1 MNILVIGAGYVGLVT
16 ATCLAS
22 ATNSVIC
29 VDTDIRK
36 INMLRA
42 GEIPIYEP
50 GLKERLTAAVAS
62 QTLSFAESIRAGLA
76 ELGQPASKPLT
87 ASSSAVSTNQDPVL
101 IFIAVGTPQGEDGS
115 ADLRYVLAA
124 ASEIGREINCPAV
137 IINKSTV
144 PVGTGDLVKGQ
155 IAWQLFQRK
164 QFIEF
169 DVASNPEFLKE
180 GAALEDFFNPDR
192 VVLGTSNDKTRDQL
206 LALYRPFVKNE
217 NQLLCVG
224 IKEAELIK
232 YASNGMLAAR
242 ISFMNEMATLCD
254 RFEID
259 VEAVKRGVG
268 SDARIGPAFL
278 NAGAGYGGSC
288 FPKDVQALIRIA
300 QSVGV
305 EPLMLQGIEARNKK
319 QKHYLYEL
327 LMARM
332 GKNLYGRKIAVWGLA
347 FKPGTDDMREASSVN
362 LIRDLCMAGAKVS
375 AHDPVANEVAQQV
388 FADLIRSGSLVI
400 QEDALE
406 ATRNAEA
413 LVLVTE
419 WPEYREILPAQIQP
433 LMQGRLVLDGR
444 NALNAEALKA
454 AGFTYAGI
462 GRR

>member
-22 ATNSVIC
+22 ATNRVVC

-42 GEIPIYEP
+42 GDIPIYEP
-50 GLKERLTAAVAS
+50 GLKERLAAAVDS
-62 QTLSFAESIRAGLA
+62 QSLSFAENIRAGLDWLA
-76 ELGQPASKPLT
+76 QPDSQMSK
-87 ASSSAVSTNQDPVL
+87 AGSAAAGPDNEPVL

-124 ASEIGREINCPAV
+124 ASEIGKEINSAAV

-164 QFIEF
+164 LFIEF

-192 VVLGTSNDKTRDQL
+192 VVLGTSSDKTRDQL
-206 LALYRPFVKNE
+206 LALYRPFVKSE
-217 NQLLCVG
+217 SQLLCVG

-268 SDARIGPAFL
+268 TDSRIGPAFL

-305 EPLMLQGIEARNKK
+305 EPLMLQGIESRNKK
-319 QKHYLYEL
+319 QKNYLLEL
-327 LMARM
+327 LMTRM

-362 LIRDLCMAGAKVS
+362 LIRELCLAGAKVS
-375 AHDPVANEVAQQV
+375 AHDPVAGEVAEQI
-388 FADLIRSGSLVI
+388 FADLIRSDSLI
-400 QEDALE
+400 IRSSALE
-406 ATRNAEA
+406 AVQDAEA
-413 LVLVTE
+413 LILVTE
-419 WPEYREILPAQIQP
+419 WPEYREAPAAQLKAAMKGHLII
-433 LMQGRLVLDGR
+433 DGR
-444 NALNAEALKA
+444 NTLDPEAFKRE
-454 AGFTYAGI
+454 GFSYAGI

>member
-16 ATCLAS
+16 ATCLA
-22 ATNSVIC
+22 NEHNKIVC
-29 VDTDIRK
+29 VDNDPRK
-36 INMLRA
+36 VKLLLE
-42 GEIPIYEP
+42 GEVPIYEP
-50 GLKERLTAAVAS
+50 GLKERLSNAVKHGH
-62 QTLSFAESIRAGLA
+62 LSFADGIRTGLNK
-76 ELGQPASKPLT
+76 LGSH
-87 ASSSAVSTNQDPVL
+87 AVSTEPIL

-115 ADLRYVLAA
+115 ADLRYVLDA
-124 ASEIGREINCPAV
+124 ASEIGREINGAAIV
-137 IINKSTV
+137 INKSTV
-144 PVGTGDLVKGQ
+144 PVGTGDLVKGE

-164 QFIEF
+164 LFVDF

-180 GAALEDFFNPDR
+180 GAALDDFFNPDR
-192 VVLGTSNDKTRDQL
+192 VVIGASNDKTRDQL
-206 LALYRPFVKNE
+206 LALYRPFVRE
-217 NQLLCVG
+217 ESQLLCVG

-268 SDARIGPAFL
+268 SDSRIGPAFL

-305 EPLMLQGIEARNKK
+305 EPLLLQGIEARNKK
-319 QKHYLYEL
+319 QKQYLFEML
-327 LMARM
+327 QARM
-332 GKNLYGRKIAVWGLA
+332 GKSVTGRKIAVWGLA

-362 LIRDLCMAGAKVS
+362 LIRALCAAGAQVL
-375 AHDPVANEVAQQV
+375 AHDPVAGKVAQQV
-388 FADLIRSGSLVI
+388 FADLVQRGDLLIVD
-400 QEDALE
+400 DALE
-406 ATRNAEA
+406 ATRGADA

-419 WPEYREILPAQIQP
+419 WPEYRAISPAR
-433 LMQGRLVLDGR
+433 LKSAMVGSLVLDGR
-444 NALNAEALKA
+444 NTLDGEAFKQN
-454 AGFTYAGI
+454 GFTYAGI

>member
-22 ATNSVIC
+22 KTNRVVC
-29 VDTDIRK
+29 VDTDTRK
-36 INMLRA
+36 IDLLRA

-50 GLKERLTAAVAS
+50 GLKERLESAVNNRA
-62 QTLSFAESIRAGLA
+62 LSFAENIQTGLA
-76 ELGQPASKPLT
+76 CLT
-87 ASSSAVSTNQDPVL
+87 HFKDGVDHEPIL

-124 ASEIGREINCPAV
+124 ASEIGRELNTAAIV
-137 IINKSTV
+137 INKSTV
-144 PVGTGDLVKGQ
+144 PVGTGDLVKGE

-164 QFIEF
+164 LFIDF

-192 VVLGTSNDKTRDQL
+192 VVIGTSNNKTRDQL
-206 LALYRPFVKNE
+206 LALYRPFVPRE
-217 NQLLCVG
+217 EQLLCVG

-268 SDARIGPAFL
+268 TDSRIGPAFL

-305 EPLMLQGIEARNKK
+305 EPLLLQGIEARNKK
-319 QKHYLYEL
+319 QKQYLFEML
-327 LMARM
+327 LARM
-332 GKNLYGRKIAVWGLA
+332 GKGIAGSRIAVWGLA
-347 FKPGTDDMREASSVN
+347 FKPGTDDMREASSIN
-362 LIRDLCMAGAKVS
+362 LIRALCAAGASIV
-375 AHDPVANEVAQQV
+375 AHDPVAGEVAKRI
-388 FADLIRSGSLVI
+388 FADLLQRGALTFSI
-400 QEDALE
+400 DALS
-406 ATRNAEA
+406 ATHGVDA

-419 WPEYREILPAQIQP
+419 WPEYSAIEPSKLKIL
-433 LMQGRLVLDGR
+433 MRGNLVLDGR
-444 NALNAEALKA
+444 NTLNGESFKQL
-454 AGFTYAGI
+454 GFSYAGI

>member
-1 MNILVIGAGYVGLVT
+1 VDILVIGAGYVGLVT

-22 ATNSVIC
+22 ATNRVVC

-36 INMLRA
+36 IEVLRG
-42 GEIPIYEP
+42 GEVPIYEP
-50 GLKERLTAAVAS
+50 GLKERLKTSVES
-62 QTLSFAESIRAGLA
+62 GSLSFAENIRAGLESLA
-76 ELGQPASKPLT
+76 KKAASPDTLAAPT
-87 ASSSAVSTNQDPVL
+87 L

-124 ASEIGREINCPAV
+124 ASEIGREINGAAIV
-137 IINKSTV
+137 INKSTV
-144 PVGTGDLVKGQ
+144 PVGTGDLVKGE

-164 QFIEF
+164 LFVEF

-180 GAALEDFFNPDR
+180 GAALDDFFNPDR
-192 VVLGTSNDKTRDQL
+192 VVIGTSNDKTREQL
-206 LALYRPFVKNE
+206 LALYRPFVRE
-217 NQLLCVG
+217 ESQLICVG

-232 YASNGMLAAR
+232 YASNGMLATR

-268 SDARIGPAFL
+268 SDSRIGPAFL

-305 EPLMLQGIEARNKK
+305 EPLLLQGIEARNKK
-319 QKHYLYEL
+319 QKQYLFEML
-327 LMARM
+327 LSRM
-332 GKNLYGRKIAVWGLA
+332 GKSVAGRKIAVWGLA
-347 FKPGTDDMREASSVN
+347 FKPGTDDMREASSIN
-362 LIRDLCMAGAKVS
+362 LIRALCAAGATVT
-375 AHDPVANEVAQQV
+375 AHDPVAGEVAQHV
-388 FADLIRSGSLVI
+388 FADILRSGDLVI
-400 QEDALE
+400 ADDALE
-406 ATRNAEA
+406 AVRDADA

-419 WPEYREILPAQIQP
+419 WPEYRAISPAQ
-433 LMQGRLVLDGR
+433 LKGMMSGHLVLDGR
-444 NALNAEALKA
+444 NTLDGESLKH
-454 AGFTYAGI
+454 AGFNYAGI

>member
-16 ATCLAS
+16 ATCLANPS
-22 ATNSVIC
+22 NKVVC
-29 VDTDIRK
+29 VDSDPRK
-36 INMLRA
+36 IKMLLE
-42 GEIPIYEP
+42 GEVPIYEP
-50 GLKERLTAAVAS
+50 GLKERLSDAVT
-62 QTLSFAESIRAGLA
+62 QGHLSFADGIRSGLDKLGAG
-76 ELGQPASKPLT
+76 G
-87 ASSSAVSTNQDPVL
+87 VSTEPVL

-124 ASEIGREINCPAV
+124 ASEIGREISGAAIV
-137 IINKSTV
+137 INKSTV
-144 PVGTGDLVKGQ
+144 PVGTGDLVKGE

-164 QFIEF
+164 LFVEF

-180 GAALEDFFNPDR
+180 GAALDDFFNPDR
-192 VVLGTSNDKTRDQL
+192 VVIGTSNDKTREQL
-206 LALYRPFVKNE
+206 LALYRPFVRE
-217 NQLLCVG
+217 ESQLLCVG

-268 SDARIGPAFL
+268 SDSRIGPAFL

-305 EPLMLQGIEARNKK
+305 EPLLLQGIEARNKK
-319 QKHYLYEL
+319 QKQYLFEML
-327 LMARM
+327 LARM
-332 GKNLYGRKIAVWGLA
+332 GKSVAGRKISVWGLA

-362 LIRDLCMAGAKVS
+362 LIRALCAAGAQVV
-375 AHDPVANEVAQQV
+375 AHDPVAGEVAEQV
-388 FADLIRSGSLVI
+388 FADLLRSGDLVI
-400 QEDALE
+400 VDDALE
-406 ATRNAEA
+406 AVRGADA

-419 WPEYREILPAQIQP
+419 WPEYRAVTPVQLKS
-433 LMQGRLVLDGR
+433 MMFGTLVLDGR
-444 NALNAEALKA
+444 NTLDGEAYKQH
-454 AGFTYAGI
+454 GFSYAGI